1 MRKEARSIPAAFRGV
16 VLPHSAHES
25 LVRTRDQLRL
35 LAQLTEP
42 RGDAPETVF
51 VSPDALAELFDRVA
65 HHLDDA
71 LSVVVDDGAEP
82 T

>member
-1 MRKEARSIPAAFRGV
+1 MRKEARSIPAAFRGY

-25 LVRTRDQLRL
+25 LMRTRDQLRL

-42 RGDAPETVF
+42 RGDAPETIF
-51 VSPDALAELFDRVA
+51 VNPDALAELFDRVA

-71 LSVVVDDGAEP
+71 LSVAVQDEADAD
-82 T
+82 